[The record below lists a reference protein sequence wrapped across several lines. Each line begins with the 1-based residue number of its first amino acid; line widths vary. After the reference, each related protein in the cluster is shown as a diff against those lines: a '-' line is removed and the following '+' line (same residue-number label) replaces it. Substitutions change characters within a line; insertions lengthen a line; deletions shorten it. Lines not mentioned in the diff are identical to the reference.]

1 MEKIKILVTVC
12 SQKSISRFHPY
23 PISTLFLFW
32 LYWNKNKKPPSQKN
46 FHKNKNQKKPPI
58 KLKKTKIWRRGWD
71 SNPRG
76 AKAPLALKASAVYRK
91 RKQRKEQN
99 AYFTNLSTLLPRPF
113 ENCLQKPLRALL
125 KALIL

>member
-1 MEKIKILVTVC
+1 
-12 SQKSISRFHPY
+12 
-23 PISTLFLFW
+23 LFW
-32 LYWNKNKKPPSQKN
+32 PYWNKNKKSPSQKN

-91 RKQRKEQN
+91 RKTTKEKIK
-99 AYFTNLSTLLPRPF
+99 T
-113 ENCLQKPLRALL
+113 
-125 KALIL
+125 LILLIYPLCYPGRSKTAFKRL